1 MRRSLAATVAG
12 IAATAALTAAALAL
26 VAGDKSFV
34 DRAFALNTTA
44 IARAHVAASSAD
56 NYVLDYTE
64 ALIADRNAANN
75 QLESLAQTAG
85 YHSPNAPAS
94 EMASATA
101 RPASQTQNAN
111 DTRLQS
117 GYSAVAY
124 FEKEVAAN
132 TEAVALYR
140 SESQNGS
147 NVALRSYAKNFLP
160 KMQGELKNATH
171 LLSVERSL
179 HPQH

>member
-1 MRRSLAATVAG
+1 MQSHYVGNRAGMRRSLAATVAG

-26 VAGDKSFV
+26 AAGDKSFV

-85 YHSPNAPAS
+85 YHSPNAP
-94 EMASATA
+94 
-101 RPASQTQNAN
+101 
-111 DTRLQS
+111 
-117 GYSAVAY
+117 
-124 FEKEVAAN
+124 
-132 TEAVALYR
+132 
-140 SESQNGS
+140 
-147 NVALRSYAKNFLP
+147 
-160 KMQGELKNATH
+160 
-171 LLSVERSL
+171 
-179 HPQH
+179 